1 MLKRFATI
9 RTRDNRGLKL
19 MDVYQLQIA
28 EIWTG
33 MGIQEYRTS
42 LEYLAIKREKK
53 TSNDKRVAGG
63 EPPFS
68 FQLFPLQST
77 WCEQVRKALKATQRT
92 VVLSSEAK
100 DTEVVDEVINQGW
113 GWGEELDGEVEKLRE
128 ASNDGA
134 KVWGYGFGDGRIG
147 RFRQAQRGASRSLWS
162 TVTPEW

>member
-77 WCEQVRKALKATQRT
+77 
-92 VVLSSEAK
+92 
-100 DTEVVDEVINQGW
+100 
-113 GWGEELDGEVEKLRE
+113 
-128 ASNDGA
+128 
-134 KVWGYGFGDGRIG
+134 
-147 RFRQAQRGASRSLWS
+147 
-162 TVTPEW
+162 